1 MSKFVVVILS
11 KEDQAYEAV
20 RAIKELHDEG
30 SISLYGFAVVA
41 KDLDGTISIKQEAD
55 TGPLGAAVGAIV
67 GGLVGMLG
75 GPIGTVVGMAGG
87 AMIGGFGRL
96 FNLGLG
102 SEFVEKTSTELV
114 PGKIAIVAEV
124 DESWE
129 SPLDTRMKA
138 LHATVLRSWR
148 SDIEDERMSADV
160 ARWKGEF
167 ESLKAELDHAGAA
180 AKASLKGRMDH
191 AKSEFDAAQA
201 KAKVRVDVL
210 NKELQAKI
218 TTLEAQ
224 FASNKHAVKDKLE
237 QRIAALR
244 ASYNARAAKFSQAWD
259 LTKEGLAA

>member
-41 KDLDGTISIKQEAD
+41 KDMDGTISIKQEAD

-75 GPIGTVVGMAGG
+75 GPVGTMVGMAGG

-138 LHATVLRSWR
+138 LHAIVLRSWR
-148 SDIEDERMSADV
+148 SDFEDERMSADV
-160 ARWKGEF
+160 RRWKAEF
-167 ESLKAELDHAGAA
+167 ESLKAELDHASQA
-180 AKASLKGRMDH
+180 AKASLKTRMEH
-191 AKSEFDAAQA
+191 AKAEFVAAEA
-201 KAKVRVDVL
+201 RAKVRVDAL

-218 TTLEAQ
+218 AMLEAQ
-224 FASNKHAVKDKLE
+224 FASTKHAVKDKLD
-237 QRIAALR
+237 QRVAALR
-244 ASYNARAAKFSQAWD
+244 ASYKVRSGKFSQAWD